1 MDFFA
6 RQLLR
11 AFGESSSRFQAGF
24 PCAGEGSVAGVL
36 LGIIAL
42 LQVLQSL
49 VSLLRISSS
58 LYFAVMVT
66 VILLGF

>member
-1 MDFFA
+1 M
-6 RQLLR
+6 
-11 AFGESSSRFQAGF
+11 
-24 PCAGEGSVAGVL
+24 AGVL